1 MLVENGADVHRA
13 DVDGDTPIHWAANH
27 GYKDMVQ
34 LLLELGADINALNDA
49 HQTALHIAAIR
60 KNKDLF
66 KYLLESG
73 ADFEIKTAK
82 GIPALIWQQQ
92 PDRRN

>member
-1 MLVENGADVHRA
+1 M
-13 DVDGDTPIHWAANH
+13 
-27 GYKDMVQ
+27 
-34 LLLELGADINALNDA
+34 LLELGADINALNDA

-82 GIPALIWQQQ
+82 GNSCIDLATTTGQKELIELIGIIQRRREALA
-92 PDRRN
+92 D